1 MKLTETANAIEK
13 CIICGNLPLSHLITI
28 GPWSVLEC
36 RECGHG
42 VLEPFPDR
50 KELSWLYDNAYFTER
65 YLGPLRRNDSTFTKR
80 IRQEG
85 HRIRFV
91 NRFYKQGRLLDI
103 GCGCGYFLFAAQKAG
118 LQTIGADVTEANRR
132 YIESEL
138 DGELLVGEL
147 EHLPVEPETFDV
159 ITLWHT
165 LEHHPNPAATVQQ
178 CLRWLKKKGV
188 LIVDVPNHDSID
200 AKRYGTSWP
209 DWDLPFHLHH
219 FSEESLR
226 RLLQNAGAKVLTVKT
241 YHSQYIRQRLTHTG
255 ILKPFA
261 RLIATWYKGGAV
273 LMACQKQ

>member
-1 MKLTETANAIEK
+1 
-13 CIICGNLPLSHLITI
+13 LSN
-28 GPWSVLEC
+28 
-36 RECGHG
+36 
-42 VLEPFPDR
+42 
-50 KELSWLYDNAYFTER
+50 LYDKTYFAER
-65 YLGPLRRNDSTFTKR
+65 YHEPPRHNDSTFTKR

-118 LQTIGADVTEANRR
+118 LQAMGTDVTEANRH

-138 DGELLVGEL
+138 GGKLLVGEL
-147 EHLPVEPETFDV
+147 EHIPVDPGTFDV

-165 LEHHPNPAATVQQ
+165 LEHHPNPAATVRQ
-178 CLRWLKKKGV
+178 CFQWLKRKGV
-188 LIVDVPNHDSID
+188 LIVEVPNHESID
-200 AKRYGTSWP
+200 AKQYGTSWP
-209 DWDLPFHLHH
+209 NWDLPFHLHH

-226 RLLQNAGAKVLTVKT
+226 RLLQNSGAKVLAVKT
-241 YHSQYIRQRLTHTG
+241 YHSQYIRQRLARTG

-261 RLIATWYKGGAV
+261 RLIATWYKGDGV